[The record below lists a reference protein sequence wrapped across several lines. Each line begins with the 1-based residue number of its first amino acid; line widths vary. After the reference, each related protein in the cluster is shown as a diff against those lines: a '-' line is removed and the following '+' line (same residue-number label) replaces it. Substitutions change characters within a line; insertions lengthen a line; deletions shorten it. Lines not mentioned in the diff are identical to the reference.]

1 VHDQEVRRPL
11 EALIEEMDARLGL
24 LAPEIVGDPKRSIFR
39 IHRDVRF
46 SRDKSPFKT
55 HAACWFYHRDAGRI
69 VGQGDTGAAGFYFH
83 LEPDASIVAGGIWMP
98 PAAGLRRIREALTED
113 PEGFDAVMRA
123 RGFRK
128 RFGGLSQEAVLKRM
142 PRGYSPDHP
151 AARWL
156 QYRSFTVSRQLG
168 PEIHDRSL
176 TNVLERDFKMMLPM
190 VRWLNDALGYP
201 AASRR

>member
-1 VHDQEVRRPL
+1 
-11 EALIEEMDARLGL
+11 
-24 LAPEIVGDPKRSIFR
+24 
-39 IHRDVRF
+39 
-46 SRDKSPFKT
+46 
-55 HAACWFYHRDAGRI
+55 
-69 VGQGDTGAAGFYFH
+69 
-83 LEPDASIVAGGIWMP
+83 
-98 PAAGLRRIREALTED
+98 
-113 PEGFDAVMRA
+113 
-123 RGFRK
+123 
-128 RFGGLSQEAVLKRM
+128 M